1 MAPKSVINPFSS
13 RRTPEPRTTS
23 VTPSPMPARPAL
35 PGCAADAAAALR
47 LLPLLFALLALVLLA
62 PKTYAAPE
70 ESQKHNADISVAGKC
85 LDCGVLRSIREIR
98 TERQLGRPGG
108 YVTSSQYQAT
118 RQDDPPRIGP
128 VVSFSWGG
136 RNERIQP
143 RIGAVGS
150 PQMPERSIDISY
162 ECLVK
167 LDDGR
172 SALIEQDDVA
182 NLRIGDRVQVVDK
195 TVVQVK

>member
-1 MAPKSVINPFSS
+1 MKSLFEMVIL
-13 RRTPEPRTTS
+13 
-23 VTPSPMPARPAL
+23 SPMLPRSAL
-35 PGCAADAAAALR
+35 PGSAADAAAALR
-47 LLPLLFALLALVLLA
+47 LLHLLFALFALVPLA
-62 PKTYAAPE
+62 AEVPAAQE
-70 ESQKHNADISVAGKC
+70 QGQKHNADSGVAGKC
-85 LDCGVLRSIREIR
+85 RDCGVLRSIREIR
-98 TERQLGRPGG
+98 TERQLRRPDS
-108 YVTSSQYQAT
+108 YVTSPQYLAT

-136 RNERIQP
+136 RDEQTQP

-150 PQMPERSIDISY
+150 PHMPERFVDISY

-172 SALIEQDDVA
+172 SALIEQDAAA